1 MNWHYKAPFREACS
15 KQNENML
22 YLLWIAAHHYL
33 CLIWTH
39 GPLLPNIAISCI
51 VLSEC
56 LQRNNA
62 VPDPLPGRIIPNL
75 RHVAVEWILS
85 RTNTDSTGFYPVV
98 QTVPFSMSISRWC
111 YISSLCLCL
120 KNDSIIYTY
129 LISKAS
135 IHSEGLV
142 KNTLKSLKQWLKNTY
157 VTAGKWQT
165 HNPPPHTHTH
175 LCLCIA

>member
-39 GPLLPNIAISCI
+39 GLLLPNIAISCI

-56 LQRNNA
+56 LQRNNT

-142 KNTLKSLKQWLKNTY
+142 KNK
-157 VTAGKWQT
+157 
-165 HNPPPHTHTH
+165 HTH